1 MWYWRAQPRPRFWPI
16 ITVAVATGV
25 IAVATALSG
34 AFAVTT
40 VAAQLPSRPSFLRV
54 GEPAWSP
61 DGRQIV
67 FAATS
72 QRGFEASWRLYLINA
87 DGSGLAPLTQD
98 GFDARSPSWSPDGR
112 AIAFAHARRR
122 FCCPFLHDVYV
133 VAPDGSGQRKILS
146 DASDPAWSPRGRRI
160 AYAYSNPRNYPHAIM
175 TAAPD
180 GSARR
185 LVARP
190 KPGGGEGGGPCDG
203 YFEPSWSPDGE
214 FIAFSVQTEGGECD
228 STEDRIELSRGYGAR
243 SRVLVRGPL
252 VWPEWSPRGGQIALT
267 EYSYSTGRLLGIKL
281 FDLRTKQQRSL
292 GDGWA
297 ASWSRDGSRLAFVRG
312 SYLDRSRLYVMADDG
327 SKLRQLT
334 D

>member
-1 MWYWRAQPRPRFWPI
+1 MAI
-16 ITVAVATGV
+16 AAVAV
-25 IAVATALSG
+25 IAGAAALSEAL
-34 AFAVTT
+34 AFTT
-40 VAAQLPSRPSFLRV
+40 VAAQVGPRPSFLRV

-72 QRGFEASWRLYLINA
+72 ERGFEASWRLYLINA
-87 DGSGLAPLTQD
+87 DGSGVRPLTQE

-112 AIAFAHARRR
+112 TIAFAHARRLV
-122 FCCPFLHDVYV
+122 CCPLPHDVYV
-133 VAPDGSGQRKILS
+133 VAPAGSGQQKILS

-160 AYAYSNPRNYPHAIM
+160 AYAYSSPTDYPHAIM
-175 TAAPD
+175 TAARE

-185 LVARP
+185 LVAKP
-190 KPGGGEGGGPCDG
+190 KSGGGEGGVCDG

-214 FIAFSVQTEGGECD
+214 FIAFSVQTEGGECS
-228 STEDRIELSRGYGAR
+228 STEDRIELSRGYGAK

-267 EYSYSTGRLLGIKL
+267 QYSYSTGLPLGIKL
-281 FDLRTKQQRSL
+281 FDLQTKQQRSL
-292 GDGWA
+292 GEGWA
-297 ASWSRDGSRLAFVRG
+297 ASWSRDGARLVFVRG
-312 SYLDRSRLYVMADDG
+312 SYLDRSRLYVMAADG